1 MSTWREREREKARLK
16 ANKAEMRRKGILGD
30 PKDYISD
37 LDRHERVRQ
46 TVTKTKKD
54 KGALTQKA
62 REEKEEER
70 VLKRL
75 KEKGVTPG
83 GGGGAVAVKKD
94 YTPSLIVTGAGV
106 AGRIVTDTVAKPT
119 YSPLVGESPK
129 TKITPITTLAGK
141 NYTTETIGEK
151 NRYNKKKGTK
161 TTEFIP
167 L

>member
-1 MSTWREREREKARLK
+1 MSTWREQEREKARLK
-16 ANKAEMRRKGILGD
+16 ANKAEMRKKGILGD

-37 LDRHERVRQ
+37 ADYHAGVRQ

-62 REEKEEER
+62 REEKE
-70 VLKRL
+70 K
-75 KEKGVTPG
+75 
-83 GGGGAVAVKKD
+83 GGALAV
-94 YTPSLIVTGAGV
+94 
-106 AGRIVTDTVAKPT
+106 
-119 YSPLVGESPK
+119 
-129 TKITPITTLAGK
+129 K